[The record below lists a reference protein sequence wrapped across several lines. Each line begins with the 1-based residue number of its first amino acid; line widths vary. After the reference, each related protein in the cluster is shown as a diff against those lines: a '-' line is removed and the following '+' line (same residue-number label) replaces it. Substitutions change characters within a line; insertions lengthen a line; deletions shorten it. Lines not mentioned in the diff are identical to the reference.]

1 MFCYGRHDV
10 VNAVTTDENRRLVYI
25 VIQFDKYKILY
36 SVKYCIIVETDLL
49 FDIEFD
55 RLSNTDRGLVIIV
68 ILDEFFSH
76 VNTEYQTS

>member
-1 MFCYGRHDV
+1 M
-10 VNAVTTDENRRLVYI
+10 
-25 VIQFDKYKILY
+25 
-36 SVKYCIIVETDLL
+36 KYCIIVETDLL